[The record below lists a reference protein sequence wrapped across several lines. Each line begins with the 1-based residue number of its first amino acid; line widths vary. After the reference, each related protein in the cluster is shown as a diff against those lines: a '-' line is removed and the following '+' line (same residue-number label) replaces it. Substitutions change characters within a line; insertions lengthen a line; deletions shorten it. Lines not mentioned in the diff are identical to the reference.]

1 MKKKSENSVWSIGN
15 NIYMK
20 EYALQNKSENFR
32 LEMLKDI
39 RKLKKFK
46 IRTERDDSNF
56 VEILNSEI

>member
-1 MKKKSENSVWSIGN
+1 
-15 NIYMK
+15 MK